1 MSDAGGPGCHWE
13 RVALTPPEID
23 LVFVVDG
30 SASMLEPLESGTD
43 VARHEVLGRAISE
56 MVAGLD
62 RRINTGLVFFLG
74 DGDRCDIPSAPQ
86 VAIAPQAADAIAQA
100 FAMHAP
106 MGRSPIGAGLWA
118 GVDALEDRRELG
130 RTQMMVLISDGL
142 SNCGDSYRARTALRR
157 LDGTIDTFVLGL
169 APPGPVHFYLNQL
182 AGIGDRP
189 RIPSDDAD
197 TRRYYN
203 ADIEAE
209 LHDVLAQIAHAV
221 SWCTYPVRLARANS
235 DDIDVFVDGE
245 RIPRRYDTNSWSW
258 SERPDENDVGEIVLF
273 EGACAGVDATSLIE
287 VLACVP

>member
-74 DGDRCDIPSAPQ
+74 DGDRCDIPSVPQ
-86 VAIAPQAADAIAQA
+86 VAVAPQAADAIAQA
-100 FAMHAP
+100 YAMHTP
-106 MGRSPIGAGLWA
+106 TGRSPIGAGLWA
-118 GVDALEDRRELG
+118 GVDALEGRRELG

-157 LDGTIDTFVLGL
+157 LDGTVDAFVLGL
-169 APPGPVHFYLNQL
+169 APPDAGHIFLNQL
-182 AGIGDRP
+182 AGIGGRP
-189 RIPSDDAD
+189 RIPADDAD

-221 SWCTYPVRLARANS
+221 SWCTYPVRLAPGAS
-235 DDIDVFVDGE
+235 DDVDVFVDGE
-245 RIPRRYDTNSWSW
+245 LIPRRYDPNSWRW
-258 SERPDENDVGEIVLF
+258 SDWPDDNGVGEIVLL
-273 EGACAGVDATSLIE
+273 EGACAGVDANSRIE
-287 VLACVP
+287 LLACVP